1 MLHGLSRL
9 ISTITAHGL
18 DEAAVYRRPAL
29 YRRRQAGRVPAGP
42 LICPICKGSA
52 ARFLSFGLGGR
63 RNAQCPHC
71 GSLERHRFLWL
82 YLQERTPFFRR
93 RLRVLHTAPE
103 ECLEPRLRALHGRGY
118 VSLDRFSPL
127 ADVNADLTDLP
138 FPSASFDVVLSS
150 HVLEHVPDD
159 RQALREIARVL
170 KPSGWAVLLF
180 PYDPRRPTQE
190 DPAMDTPAKRLEA
203 YGHPYHYRIYGRD
216 TATRLAHE
224 GLSARCVDSRLSLTP
239 HRRRRHR
246 INRNFLFLSRPQA
259 PATSP

>member
-9 ISTITAHGL
+9 ISAITAHGL

-29 YRRRQAGRVPAGP
+29 YRRARAGSVPAGP
-42 LICPICKGSA
+42 LLCPICNGSA
-52 ARFLSFGLGGR
+52 TRFLTFGLGGR

-82 YLQERTPFFRR
+82 YLQQHTPFFRR

-103 ECLEPRLRALHGRGY
+103 ECLEPRLRGLHGRGY
-118 VSLDRFSPL
+118 VSVDRFSPL

-138 FPSASFDVVLSS
+138 FPSGSFDVVLSS

-159 RQALREIARVL
+159 RRALSEIARVL

-180 PYDPRRPTQE
+180 PYDPRQVTQE
-190 DPAMDTPAKRLEA
+190 DPAMDTPAKRMAA

-216 TATRLAHE
+216 TAARLSHA
-224 GLSARCVDSRLSLTP
+224 GLAAYCVDSRRMLTP
-239 HRRRRHR
+239 HHRRRHR
-246 INRNFLFLSRPQA
+246 INRNFLFLSRPA
-259 PATSP
+259 P